1 MANKNFDDLKS
12 LIAYAKN
19 DIKKTMQTKV
29 LETVKEVEI
38 KHIQEDVL
46 DAYTPEYYKRRE
58 SGGIDDPNN
67 IVGVVAEEGNEIV
80 LNVTNNTLAVGK
92 TEDGFLDEI
101 IEKGVPPYEHTYS
114 KPRPF
119 LENTEEEL
127 SSSEIIEKIIK
138 SELDYID

>member
-12 LIAYAKN
+12 LVAYAKN

-29 LETVKEVEI
+29 LEVVKEVEI

-67 IVGVVAEEGNEIV
+67 IVGVVTEEGSEIN
-80 LNVTNNTLAVGK
+80 LNVTNNTLAVGDRK
-92 TEDGFLDEI
+92 GEYLDEI
-101 IEKGVPPYEHTYS
+101 IEEGVSPYGYPYS

-127 SSSEIIEKIIK
+127 GSSGIIEKIIK
-138 SELDYID
+138 AELDYVD